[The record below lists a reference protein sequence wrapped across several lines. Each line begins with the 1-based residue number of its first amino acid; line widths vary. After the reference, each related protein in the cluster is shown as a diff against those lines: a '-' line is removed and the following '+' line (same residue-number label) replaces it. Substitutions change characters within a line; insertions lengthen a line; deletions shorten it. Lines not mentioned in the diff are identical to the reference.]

1 MSETTHSLP
10 AGQPVPEPGVEPDNI
25 DAQAV
30 VIWGVVSVVVVIA
43 FMLGSAALYFQAQNQ
58 FNESRIVAP
67 PYFASDKV
75 VSDQQG
81 VLASY
86 GPPASEGKPYK
97 IPIKDAKKLILAE
110 IRSKAAE

>member
-1 MSETTHSLP
+1 MSETTHAIP
-10 AGQPVPEPGVEPDNI
+10 PGQPVPEPGVEPDNI

-30 VIWGVVSVVVVIA
+30 VIWGVVSVVIVIA

-58 FNESRIVAP
+58 FNATRIIAA
-67 PYFASDKV
+67 PYFESDKV

-97 IPIKDAKKLILAE
+97 IPIQKAKELILAE
-110 IRSKAAE
+110 MKTAGE